1 MAAHIQR
8 TIARIEAREIL
19 DSRAYPT
26 VEATVYLDDGTT
38 GSAAVPSGASTGAR
52 EAIELRD
59 GDPRRYIGK
68 GVLTAVGNV
77 SGTISPAL
85 RGMPVDGQEEIDRKL
100 CDLDGTGNKS
110 RLGANATLAVS
121 LAVARAAAAV
131 RGEPLYRGLG
141 GARATLLPVPLL
153 NVING
158 GRHANNRLDF
168 QEFMIVPHGAASF
181 REALRA
187 GVETYHALRM
197 LLHSRGQST
206 AVGDEGGFA
215 PELRS
220 HIEALDC
227 LVEAITK
234 AGYKPGADISLALDP
249 AASELWEDGRYKFT
263 KSGEGDRTP
272 AEMIAMYQAWI
283 DKYPIVSIEDGLG
296 EDDWEG
302 WRELTTAIGSR
313 VQLVG
318 DDLFVTNAKI
328 LQQGIDR
335 GVANAILIKV
345 NQIGTVSETL
355 TAMRLAEQAGY
366 RRVVSHRSGE
376 TEDTSIADLVVA
388 TRAGQIKTGAPARTE
403 RTAKYNRLLRIEE
416 ELGSDAEYAGT
427 KAFSSR

>member
-1 MAAHIQR
+1 MTAHVQR

-19 DSRAYPT
+19 DSRAFPT

-59 GDPRRYIGK
+59 GDPRRYVGK

-158 GRHANNRLDF
+158 GRHADNRLDF
-168 QEFMIVPHGAASF
+168 QEFMIVPHGAPSF
-181 REALRA
+181 REAIRA

-197 LLHSRGQST
+197 LLHSRGKST

-215 PELRS
+215 PELSS
-220 HIEALDC
+220 HVEALDC

-234 AGYKPGADISLALDP
+234 AGYRPGVDISLALDP
-249 AASELWEDGRYKFT
+249 AASEVWEDGRYRFA

-272 AEMIAMYQAWI
+272 AEMIAMYQTWI
-283 DKYPIVSIEDGLG
+283 DNYPIVSIEDGLG

-302 WRELTTAIGSR
+302 WQELTTAIGSR

-318 DDLFVTNAKI
+318 DDIFVTNAEI

-366 RRVVSHRSGE
+366 RRIVSHRSGE
-376 TEDTSIADLVVA
+376 TEDTSIADLAVA
-388 TRAGQIKTGAPARTE
+388 ARAGQIKTGAPARTE

-427 KAFSSR
+427 KVFSSR

>member
-1 MAAHIQR
+1 MAANTQR

-19 DSRAYPT
+19 DSRAFPT

-38 GSAAVPSGASTGAR
+38 GSAAVPSGASTGSR

-59 GDPRRYIGK
+59 GDARRYAGK
-68 GVLTAVGNV
+68 GVLTAVSNV

-100 CDLDGTGNKS
+100 CGLDGTRNKS

-141 GARATLLPVPLL
+141 GARATLLPVPML

-158 GRHANNRLDF
+158 GRHASNRLDF
-168 QEFMIVPHGAASF
+168 QEFMIVPHGAPSF

-187 GVETYHALRM
+187 GVETYHSLRA

-234 AGYKPGADISLALDP
+234 AGYRPGADISLALDP
-249 AASELWEDGRYKFT
+249 AASEVWADGRYQFV

-272 AEMIAMYQAWI
+272 AEMVAMYREWI
-283 DKYPIVSIEDGLG
+283 DTYPILSIEDGLG

-302 WRELTTAIGSR
+302 WCELTSAIGSR

-318 DDLFVTNAKI
+318 DDLFVTNAEI

-355 TAMRLAEQAGY
+355 AAMRLAEQAGY
-366 RRVVSHRSGE
+366 RRIVSHRSGE
-376 TEDTSIADLVVA
+376 TEDTSIADLAVA

-427 KAFSSR
+427 RAFSPA

>member
-1 MAAHIQR
+1 
-8 TIARIEAREIL
+8 
-19 DSRAYPT
+19 
-26 VEATVYLDDGTT
+26 
-38 GSAAVPSGASTGAR
+38 
-52 EAIELRD
+52 
-59 GDPRRYIGK
+59 
-68 GVLTAVGNV
+68 
-77 SGTISPAL
+77 
-85 RGMPVDGQEEIDRKL
+85 MPVDGQEEIDRKL
-100 CDLDGTGNKS
+100 CGLDGTRNKS

-141 GARATLLPVPLL
+141 GARATLLPVPML

-158 GRHANNRLDF
+158 GRHASNRLDF
-168 QEFMIVPHGAASF
+168 QEFMIVPHGAPSF

-187 GVETYHALRM
+187 GVETYHSLRA

-234 AGYKPGADISLALDP
+234 AGYRPGADISLALDP
-249 AASELWEDGRYKFT
+249 AASEVWQDGRYRFA
-263 KSGEGDRTP
+263 KSGEDDRTP
-272 AEMIAMYQAWI
+272 AEMVAMYREWI
-283 DKYPIVSIEDGLG
+283 DTYPILSIEDGLG

-302 WRELTTAIGSR
+302 WRELTSAIGSR

-318 DDLFVTNAKI
+318 DDLFVTNAEI

-335 GVANAILIKV
+335 GVGNAILIKV

-355 TAMRLAEQAGY
+355 AAMRLAEQAGY
-366 RRVVSHRSGE
+366 RRIVSHRSGE
-376 TEDTSIADLVVA
+376 TEDTSIADLAVA

-427 KAFSSR
+427 RAFSPA

>member
-19 DSRAYPT
+19 DSRAFPT

-77 SGTISPAL
+77 SSTISPAL
-85 RGMPVDGQEEIDRKL
+85 RGMPVDGQQEIDRKL

-168 QEFMIVPHGAASF
+168 QEFMIVPHGAPSF

-234 AGYKPGADISLALDP
+234 AGYRPGADISLALDP
-249 AASELWEDGRYKFT
+249 AASELWEGGRYKFT

-272 AEMIAMYQAWI
+272 AEMIAMYQTWI

-302 WRELTTAIGSR
+302 WHELTTAIGSR

-318 DDLFVTNAKI
+318 DDLFVTNAEI

-345 NQIGTVSETL
+345 NQIGTLSETL

>member
-1 MAAHIQR
+1 MAVHIQR
-8 TIARIEAREIL
+8 TIARIKAREIL
-19 DSRAYPT
+19 DSRAFPT

-85 RGMPVDGQEEIDRKL
+85 RGMPVDGQAEIDRKL

-168 QEFMIVPHGAASF
+168 QEFMIVPHGAPSF

-187 GVETYHALRM
+187 GVETYHALRA

-234 AGYKPGADISLALDP
+234 AGYRPGADISLALDP
-249 AASELWEDGRYKFT
+249 AASELWEDGLYRFT

-272 AEMIAMYQAWI
+272 AEMIAMYQTWI

-302 WRELTTAIGSR
+302 WRGLTTAIGSR

-318 DDLFVTNAKI
+318 DDLFVTNAEI

-355 TAMRLAEQAGY
+355 KAMRLAEQAGY

-427 KAFSSR
+427 KTFSSR

>member
-141 GARATLLPVPLL
+141 GARATLLPVPQL